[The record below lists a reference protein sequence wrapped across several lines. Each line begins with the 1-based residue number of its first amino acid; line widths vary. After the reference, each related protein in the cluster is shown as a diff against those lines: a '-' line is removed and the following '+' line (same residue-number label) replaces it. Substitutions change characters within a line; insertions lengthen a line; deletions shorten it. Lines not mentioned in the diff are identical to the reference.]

1 MFLIV
6 WKYLQMHQNDFVSSP
21 DVFLGFLG
29 FLGFFKNM
37 FLMVWKYAKMHQHT
51 FFTTSD
57 GKK

>member
-1 MFLIV
+1 
-6 WKYLQMHQNDFVSSP
+6 MHQNDFVSSP

-37 FLMVWKYAKMHQHT
+37 FLMVWKYAKMLQHT